1 MLFYLCFGI
10 DSYVLISHV
19 FKFGEMFDV
28 SFSIIQKGL
37 KLDFFR
43 FHLYKEN
50 KDTQEA
56 IGLIGKMLGIQV
68 RQFLCNFD
76 LPTVGTMKEK

>member
-1 MLFYLCFGI
+1 MPLKAGVYELFNSWVFEL
-10 DSYVLISHV
+10 HV
-19 FKFGEMFDV
+19 KN
-28 SFSIIQKGL
+28 IQKGITQIL
-37 KLDFFR
+37 SR

-50 KDTQEA
+50 KDTHEA